1 MRLTALYSAYAAMVM
16 NIRCWSL
23 AVAVLMAAPL
33 ARSQDHDIELI
44 LQYPLQFDSPA
55 DRCESRICLKLIELL
70 DAAEDSVDFA
80 VYGARLQTDVLEAV
94 LRAQKR
100 GVTVRGVVD
109 KDRENNNYY
118 SSTEEWIRRIGTIR
132 DDFVRE
138 QSCLQEF
145 SGEPG
150 CERPEGFEGPL
161 QCLAYNVGENSVLV
175 GGHASREEIEN
186 PNRIMHNKFF
196 VVDNSHIW
204 TGSANI
210 SNSGTG
216 GYNSNAVVVVHSE
229 DVARVYTDE
238 FERLWNR
245 GSTCDKESDGVEEF
259 ELRSGRLTTWF
270 SPQDASLRYGVG
282 SLIARARSN
291 INVSVFFLTDKYVT
305 ANLIA
310 AHRRGVK
317 VRVIIDATSAGNG
330 YSKHEILREAGI
342 PVKVENW
349 GGKMHMKAASM
360 DGASLV
366 LGSMNWTSAG
376 LYANDENTLLVRS
389 KRLAWQFDR
398 YFDDIWKSI
407 PEEWQKP
414 HARPDPESWDSG
426 ASCTDGVDN
435 DFDDLADDEDPGCGE
450 DPPPLPELPP
460 HRIVT
465 RDEYKELR
473 NVYPMIRYQWCDW
486 SYPDWFVCLPSRG
499 KVSCDRLPYR
509 NFTVTREDPLGLDP
523 DENGLGC
530 EKETDR
536 S

>member
-1 MRLTALYSAYAAMVM
+1 MRKGVKRY
-16 NIRCWSL
+16 WFL
-23 AVAVLMAAPL
+23 AVVVLVFMAMSV
-33 ARSQDHDIELI
+33 ARSQKHDIELI
-44 LQYPLQFDSPA
+44 LQHPLQFDSPA
-55 DRCESRICLKLIELL
+55 DRCESRICLRLIELL
-70 DAAEDSVDFA
+70 DTAENSVDFA
-80 VYGARLQTDVLEAV
+80 VYGARLQTDILKAV
-94 LRAQKR
+94 LRAQER
-100 GVTVRGVVD
+100 GVAVRGVAD
-109 KDRENNNYY
+109 KDRENTNYY
-118 SSTEEWIRRIGTIR
+118 SSTEEWIRRIGTVR

-150 CERPEGFEGPL
+150 CERPEGFKGPL
-161 QCLAYNVGENSVLV
+161 QCLAYNVGKNSVLV
-175 GGHASREEIEN
+175 SGHASREEIEN
-186 PNRIMHNKFF
+186 SNRIMHNKFF
-196 VVDNSHIW
+196 VVDHSHIW

-216 GYNSNAVVVVHSE
+216 GYNSNAVAVVHSE
-229 DVARVYTDE
+229 DVARVYTNE

-245 GSTCDKESDGVEEF
+245 GATCDKESDGVEEF
-259 ELRSGRLTTWF
+259 ELDSGRLTTWF

-291 INVSVFFLTDKYVT
+291 INASVFFLTDKYVT

-317 VRVIIDATSAGNG
+317 VRVIIDATSAKNG

-349 GGKMHMKAASM
+349 GGKMHMKAASV
-360 DGASLV
+360 DGVSLV

-376 LYANDENTLLVRS
+376 MYANDENTLLVQSR
-389 KRLAWQFDR
+389 RLAGQFDR

-407 PEEWQKP
+407 PEKWQKP

-435 DFDDLADDEDPGCGE
+435 DFDDLADAKDPGCGE
-450 DPPPLPELPP
+450 DPPWLPELPP

-465 RDEYKELR
+465 LDEYKELR
-473 NVYPMIRYQWCDW
+473 NAYPTMRYQWCDR
-486 SYPDWFVCLPSRG
+486 SYPDWFVCLPARG
-499 KVSCDRLPYR
+499 NVSCDRLPYR
-509 NFTVTREDPLGLDP
+509 NFTVAPEDPLELDP
-523 DENGLGC
+523 DGNGLGC
-530 EKETDR
+530 EKEELG
-536 S
+536 SS

>member
-1 MRLTALYSAYAAMVM
+1 M
-16 NIRCWSL
+16 NIRCWFL
-23 AVAVLMAAPL
+23 AVIVLMAASV
-33 ARSQDHDIELI
+33 ARGQEHDMELI
-44 LQYPLQFDSPA
+44 LQHPLQFDSPA

-70 DAAEDSVDFA
+70 DSAEDSVDFA
-80 VYGARLQTDVLEAV
+80 VYGARLQTDILEAV
-94 LRAQKR
+94 LRAQER
-100 GVTVRGVVD
+100 GVAVRGVVD

-132 DDFVRE
+132 DDFARE
-138 QSCLQEF
+138 QACLQEF

-150 CERPEGFEGPL
+150 CEHPEGFEGPL
-161 QCLAYNVGENSVLV
+161 QCLAYNLGEDSVLV
-175 GGHASREEIEN
+175 AGHASRKEIEN
-186 PNRIMHNKFF
+186 SNRIMHHKFF
-196 VVDNSHIW
+196 VVDNNRVW

-229 DVARVYTDE
+229 EVARVYADE

-245 GSTCDKESDGVEEF
+245 GPTCDKEPDGVEEF
-259 ELRSGRLTTWF
+259 ELGSGRLTTWF

-282 SLIARARSN
+282 SLIARARSH
-291 INVSVFFLTDKYVT
+291 INVSVFFLTDKYAT

-310 AHRRGVK
+310 AHRRGVQ
-317 VRVIIDATSAGNG
+317 VRVVIDATSATNG

-349 GGKMHMKAASM
+349 GGKMHMKAASV

-376 LYANDENTLLVRS
+376 MYANDENTLLVQSR
-389 KRLAWQFDR
+389 RLAGQFDR
-398 YFDDIWKSI
+398 HFDDIWKSI
-407 PEEWQKP
+407 PEAWQEP
-414 HARPDPESWDSG
+414 RARPDPESWDSG

-435 DFDDLADDEDPGCGE
+435 DFDDLADGEDPGCGAS
-450 DPPPLPELPP
+450 PPPLPELPP
-460 HRIVT
+460 HRIVS
-465 RDEYKELR
+465 RDEYEGLR
-473 NVYPMIRYQWCDW
+473 NSYPTMRYQWCDW

-499 KVSCDRLPYR
+499 NVSCDRLPYR
-509 NFTVTREDPLGLDP
+509 NVTVTREDPLGLDP
-523 DENGLGC
+523 DGNGLGC
-530 EKETDR
+530 EEETDG